1 MNKQQ
6 RRAQLYDAMT
16 RPGKPTFTAE
26 ELTFCK
32 QHDINL
38 DTGSIVAYDMSE
50 AQKQYIRDTI
60 YKKMMEVNP
69 KTLLLFLNTPDDHE

>member
-6 RRAQLYDAMT
+6 RREQLYEAMT
-16 RPGKPTFTAE
+16 RPGQATFTAD
-26 ELTFCK
+26 ELEFCR

-38 DTGSIVAYDMSE
+38 ETGSIVAYAMTED
-50 AQKQYIRDTI
+50 QKQYIRDTI

-69 KTLLLFLNTPDDHE
+69 KTLLIFFNTPPGD